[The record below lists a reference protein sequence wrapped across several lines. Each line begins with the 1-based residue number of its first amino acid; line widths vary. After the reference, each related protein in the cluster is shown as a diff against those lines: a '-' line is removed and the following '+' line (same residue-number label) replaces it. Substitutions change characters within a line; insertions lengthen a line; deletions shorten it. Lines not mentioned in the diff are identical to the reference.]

1 MSRVD
6 TVGIFGVHDGEWKA
20 AKVDAAG
27 KLETTT
33 TFGGTGFS
41 TEEKQDDQ
49 ILELQ
54 SMVTALNSI
63 DTEVLN
69 NGVTQSNIDFSTSN
83 IDGKITV
90 GEDDTLVGAQQVLIY
105 GRKDDSPSGLRALKV
120 LDNGALNVNDNTL
133 ISKISKGSDI
143 SLVEAQQVLCYGR
156 DSAGSLDA
164 LKTDTQG
171 RLEIVSSSAEPVL
184 TPYTSFINNATLAAN
199 TQSTQTIDMTG
210 YRNIQIVGQTGSA
223 NDKLGFAFYDGVSAW
238 RSDGVQAG
246 IFYDGTVNHFSL
258 ILSDIGASSI
268 KIENLQNQAIAN
280 LYVSV
285 YRY

>member
-1 MSRVD
+1 MSRID
-6 TVGIFGVHDGEWKA
+6 SVGIFGAYDGDWKSV
-20 AKVDAAG
+20 KVNAEG
-27 KLETTT
+27 KLETTAT
-33 TFGGTGFS
+33 LSGTGFS
-41 TEEKQDDQ
+41 TEDKQDDQ

-54 SMVTALNSI
+54 SMVTSLNSI
-63 DTEVLN
+63 DTEILN
-69 NGVTQSNIDFSTSN
+69 NGVTLTNIDFATSN
-83 IDGKITV
+83 TDTKITV
-90 GEDDTLVGAQQVLIY
+90 GSDDTLDEAQQTCVY
-105 GRKDDSPSGLRALKV
+105 GRKDNAPTGLRALKV
-120 LDNGALNVNDNTL
+120 NDNGAVYINGITEGNDAALT
-133 ISKISKGSDI
+133 D
-143 SLVEAQQVLCYGR
+143 AQQVLCYGR
-156 DSAGSLDA
+156 DVTGNLDA

-171 RLEIVSSSAEPVL
+171 RLEIVSSQSEPVL
-184 TPYTSFINNATLAAN
+184 TPYTSFINNATLSAN

-268 KIENLQNQAIAN
+268 KIENLQNQDIDN